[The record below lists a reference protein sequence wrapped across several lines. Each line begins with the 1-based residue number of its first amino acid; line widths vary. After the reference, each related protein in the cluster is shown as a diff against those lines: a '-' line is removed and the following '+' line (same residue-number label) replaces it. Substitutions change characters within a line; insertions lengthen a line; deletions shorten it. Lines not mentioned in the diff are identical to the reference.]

1 MAWADFVFL
10 APEVDGCCGCPSRS
24 WTAFSLDALDGAAF
38 AGDFGGLAGAVLGP
52 RDGVGRSELR
62 ARSAF
67 GTLLMGFSFITFRD
81 TRQPD

>member
-1 MAWADFVFL
+1 MARADFVFG
-10 APEVDGCCGCPSRS
+10 APEVDRGCGCPSRS
-24 WTAFSLDALDGAAF
+24 FSLDALGVAAF

-52 RDGVGRSELR
+52 GDGVGRSELR
-62 ARSAF
+62 VRSAF